1 MDQFGREI
9 IICFKKLRFPNN
21 NKKDHEFLF
30 DYSILK
36 SDSCLV
42 KCQRA
47 HTGVDKPF
55 SQKLNKPFSFY
66 VFIGIER
73 YGFLDILLDSKDD
86 LPRRVLIE
94 RGDILL
100 LRSDIPRCDCENL
113 INRRHYRLEAF
124 CSHIIGDGFDSTPIP
139 INFPVGTHYD
149 FGTNRF
155 NRGSR
160 K

>member
-1 MDQFGREI
+1 M
-9 IICFKKLRFPNN
+9 
-21 NKKDHEFLF
+21 DHEFLPA
-30 DYSILK
+30 YSILK
-36 SDSCLV
+36 SDPVLI
-42 KCQRA
+42 KCQEA
-47 HTGVDKPF
+47 HFGVDQQF
-55 SQKLNKPFSFY
+55 SHKLNQLFSFN
-66 VFIGIER
+66 VFIDIER
-73 YGFLDILLDSKDD
+73 YGFLDILLDCKDD

-113 INRRHYRLEAF
+113 INRKHYRLEAF
-124 CSHIIGDGFDSTPIP
+124 CSHTIGDGFDSTPIP

-149 FGTNRF
+149 FDTNRF